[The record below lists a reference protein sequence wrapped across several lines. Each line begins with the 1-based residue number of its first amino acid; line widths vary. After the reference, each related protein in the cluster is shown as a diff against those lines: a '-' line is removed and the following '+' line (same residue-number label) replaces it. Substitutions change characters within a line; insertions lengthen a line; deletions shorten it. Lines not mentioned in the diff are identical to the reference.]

1 MNNTRYMPLQS
12 STVVRNLMVAVAIA
26 SALVLTI
33 NGLRLAG
40 VLPDL
45 TVLRLLAPLGSGFG
59 VLALTGV
66 LWSVRA
72 GSGRAA
78 AWIAATGLAA
88 VLATSFLVV
97 VEVVTH
103 YVLARVGDAQRAELL
118 AGPVGG
124 FFAVASFF
132 FLAGML
138 SFGAAMLAG
147 RAAPLLP
154 VSLLA
159 IGALLI
165 GLRVFLPPILAVV
178 GVIVLGIG
186 IALLAVSVARR
197 VEGRESVA
205 P

>member
-1 MNNTRYMPLQS
+1 MPLQS

-118 AGPVGG
+118 AG
-124 FFAVASFF
+124 
-132 FLAGML
+132 
-138 SFGAAMLAG
+138 